1 MAAIVDEMRDR
12 FGDPLIDP
20 LDGTDE
26 RLVGGT
32 NGAASERSARTR
44 PTSWGAAR
52 GGSGRERFVV
62 WMTEEQM
69 KRARLRDEL
78 AAAQDDLAR
87 SEAGRAEATR
97 AWLELA
103 RSESA
108 GGGSVAGDGSA
119 PPSELGDNASDK
131 DVVHARAPGIRTA
144 AWSPARG
151 ARNEREAKARG
162 GGAGSRP
169 NPNANRG
176 VVPPRGPGDPSAS
189 DPSASEITDEKLSS
203 ALAPLAPTLDLAR
216 RAARAAAAAFREWT
230 ETAAFELA
238 WPLLLVLILLRVQL
252 GVDAFAWASLW
263 PSGGGGGGTAG
274 AAEL

>member
-32 NGAASERSARTR
+32 NGAAASERSARTR
-44 PTSWGAAR
+44 PPTSWGAAHL

-108 GGGSVAGDGSA
+108 GGGQRSRGRERAA
-119 PPSELGDNASDK
+119 LG
-131 DVVHARAPGIRTA
+131 
-144 AWSPARG
+144 ARG
-151 ARNEREAKARG
+151 Q
-162 GGAGSRP
+162 
-169 NPNANRG
+169 
-176 VVPPRGPGDPSAS
+176 
-189 DPSASEITDEKLSS
+189 
-203 ALAPLAPTLDLAR
+203 
-216 RAARAAAAAFREWT
+216 
-230 ETAAFELA
+230 
-238 WPLLLVLILLRVQL
+238 RV
-252 GVDAFAWASLW
+252 G
-263 PSGGGGGGTAG
+263 
-274 AAEL
+274 